1 MANEATG
8 RKPSMQRLVDA
19 MNRCAGIYA
28 FFGCGG
34 HASPDLGH
42 APEGEFNVRFT
53 VQPSPAGW
61 QSLELILS
69 ASGEDASLVAWWV
82 AEDNLPGAIAFQLEG
97 RGERTPERMADAI
110 ATVLA
115 RRGDGT

>member
-1 MANEATG
+1 LDSNVE
-8 RKPSMQRLVDA
+8 RLVAA
-19 MNRCAGIYA
+19 MNRCPGVCA
-28 FFGCGG
+28 FSACGG

-61 QSLELILS
+61 RSLELILS
-69 ASGEDASLVAWWV
+69 ICGKDAALVAWWV
-82 AEDNLPGAIAFQLEG
+82 AEDHLPGAIAFQLEG

-110 ATVLA
+110 ATALPL
-115 RRGDGT
+115 RDNPR